1 MTPKGKMKS
10 YTGCVWSLVLFIA
23 LVVMV
28 LMFGSVLSGCKHVE
42 YVTVPEYHT
51 DTLYQN
57 HIQRDSVW
65 LHDSIHIKEW
75 GDSVLI
81 YKYQTKYIERLRT
94 DTIYKARV
102 DSVPVPY
109 PVEKIVKV
117 EKELK
122 WWQKM
127 SMSMGWIMIAM
138 VLIWVGFG
146 VFKLVQKFR

>member
-138 VLIWVGFG
+138 VLIWVGIG